1 MVPIPKEADYLVIG
15 IGSGGIA
22 SARRAAKYGAK
33 VIAVES
39 KRMGGTC
46 VNVGCVPK
54 KVTWNAAAI
63 SETFRDAK
71 AYGFGGYDQPTFD
84 WPLFKSKRD
93 AYVKRLNGVYE
104 NNLNKDK
111 IEHIKGR
118 ARFVAKDEVEIALEG
133 GGTQRVK
140 AKHILIA
147 TGGRPALPD
156 IPGKELCI
164 DSDGFFDLEQ
174 QPKTIVTTG
183 AGYIGVEMSGML
195 HALGSN
201 VHFVIRG
208 QKLLRTFDPMIQDAV
223 TKEYERQGL
232 HLYKGKQITKVE
244 DIGNGQKRVTI
255 QDSTTKEESTVE
267 ADTVLFA
274 VGRKPE
280 IEDLHIKDFGIELNE
295 KGHIKTDEYQNTTLS
310 NVYAIGDVC
319 DRGFEL
325 TPVAI
330 AAGRRLSDRLFGGKP
345 DSHLEYA
352 NIPSV
357 VFAHPEIGAIG
368 LTEPEAREKYGD
380 KVKIYKTQFTAM
392 YYAMMEPEDK
402 GPTAY
407 KIICVGEE
415 EKVVGLHILGQGSS
429 EILQGFGVAIK
440 MGATKKDFDNCVVRM
455 TLSVCSHPFHRTSSS
470 GCSVRISAIVSIK
483 ISPDFCGTTLHRGIP
498 PSALG
503 LAYYIALYQRTCI
516 CGEAILAPQFALYTN
531 GLLIGYPPC
540 FGRGTGHH
548 DLNVVY

>member
-1 MVPIPKEADYLVIG
+1 MSRRLLLYRLPQGLTSGLTLSPLPSTSAASVHARPLLSTSKSSKAILAAKRLSAFSRHFSSANPTMAPVPKEADYLVIG

-22 SARRAAKYGAK
+22 SARRAAKHGAK
-33 VIAVES
+33 VIAIES

-63 SETFRDAK
+63 AETFRDAK
-71 AYGFGGYDQPTFD
+71 SYGFGGFEQPSFD
-84 WPLFKSKRD
+84 WPYFKQKRD
-93 AYVKRLNGVYE
+93 AYVKRLNGIYE
-104 NNLNKDK
+104 NNLNRDE

-118 ARFVAKDEVEIALEG
+118 AKFISKNEVEVALEA

-147 TGGRPALPD
+147 TGGRPHLPD

-174 QPKTIVTTG
+174 LPKRIVTSG

-195 HALGSN
+195 HALGST
-201 VHFVIRG
+201 VDFVIRG
-208 QKLLRTFDPMIQDAV
+208 NTLLRSFDPMIQDTV
-223 TKEYERQGL
+223 TKEYERQGVNL
-232 HLYKGKQITKVE
+232 HKGSQITKVE
-244 DIGNGQKRVTI
+244 DIGNGQKKVTI
-255 QDSTTKEESTVE
+255 KNSSTGEETVVE

-274 VGRKPE
+274 VGRTPE
-280 IEDLHIKDFGIELNE
+280 IEDLHIKELGINLNG
-295 KGHIKTDEYQNTTLS
+295 KNHIVTDKYQNTNLE

-330 AAGRRLSDRLFGGKP
+330 AAGRRLSDRIFGGQK
-345 DSHLEYA
+345 DRHLEYD

-357 VFAHPEIGAIG
+357 VFAHPEIGSIG
-368 LTEPEAREKYGD
+368 LTEPQAREKYGD
-380 KVKIYKTQFTAM
+380 KVKVYKTQFTGM
-392 YYAMMEPEDK
+392 YYAMMDPEEK

-407 KIICVGEE
+407 KIVVVGEE

-440 MGATKKDFDNCVVRM
+440 MGATKKDFDSCVAIHPVSAEELVTM
-455 TLSVCSHPFHRTSSS
+455 T
-470 GCSVRISAIVSIK
+470 
-483 ISPDFCGTTLHRGIP
+483 
-498 PSALG
+498 
-503 LAYYIALYQRTCI
+503 
-516 CGEAILAPQFALYTN
+516 
-531 GLLIGYPPC
+531 
-540 FGRGTGHH
+540 
-548 DLNVVY
+548 